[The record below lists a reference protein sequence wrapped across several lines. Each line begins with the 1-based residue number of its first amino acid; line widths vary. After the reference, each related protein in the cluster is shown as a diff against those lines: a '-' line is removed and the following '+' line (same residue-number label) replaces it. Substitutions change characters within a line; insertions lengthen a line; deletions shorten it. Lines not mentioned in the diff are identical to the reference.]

1 MLSFYQTLE
10 QSSFSSW
17 LLSSN
22 SIWAYPTVLTVH
34 TGAMMMMVGV
44 SWMVD
49 LRLVGFGKNI
59 PLEALKS
66 MFKLLWIAFP
76 VSLATGTALF
86 VADASKRGTSVL
98 FLIKMLLILAALL
111 LMRVL
116 RSHLSDM
123 DPTVVSGTA
132 KRLAFLSM
140 AVWALAVTA
149 GRLLAYI

>member
-1 MLSFYQTLE
+1 MLFRS
-10 QSSFSSW
+10 
-17 LLSSN
+17 
-22 SIWAYPTVLTVH
+22 
-34 TGAMMMMVGV
+34 
-44 SWMVD
+44 
-49 LRLVGFGKNI
+49 
-59 PLEALKS
+59 
-66 MFKLLWIAFP
+66 AFP

-86 VADASKRGTSVL
+86 VADASKRGTSIL
-98 FLIKMLLILAALL
+98 FLIKMLLIVAALL

-116 RSHLSDM
+116 RHHLSDM